1 MTLNLIKAKTAYL
14 ILADGTVFKGK
25 SFGSEGKV
33 IGEVVFSTSMVGYQE
48 AITDPSY
55 CGQIMVQTFPL
66 IGNYGVNGEDYSSE
80 KIAINGYIVREY
92 CEAPS
97 NFRCEGDID
106 SFLKKH
112 GIIGLFDIDTR
123 RLTRILREKG
133 VMNGMITTEE
143 PTEEFLAKA
152 IPEIKEYK
160 ITGAVEKVSGE
171 KKEFK
176 AENGKYKVALIDYGF
191 TKNIVNSLTKR
202 GCDVTVFPSNVTAAE
217 IKEFAPD
224 GIVLSNGPADPKN
237 NEAAINTLKELIPEN
252 IPTFA
257 IRLGHQLLAL
267 ANGFDT
273 EKLKY
278 GHRGAS
284 QPVTDM
290 NFGTTYVT
298 SQNHGYVVVNESV
311 DTAKAEI
318 SHINANDKTCEGI
331 AYKNTPAFSVQFHPE
346 TGEQKSTTSYLY
358 DKFISLMEG
367 NK

>member
-14 ILADGTVFKGK
+14 ILADGTIFKGK
-25 SFGSEGKV
+25 SFGSEGKA

-55 CGQIMVQTFPL
+55 CGQLMVQTFPL
-66 IGNYGVNGEDYSSE
+66 IGNYGVNSEDYSSE
-80 KIAINGYIVREY
+80 KISINGYIVREY

-97 NFRCEGDID
+97 NFRSEGDID

-143 PTEEFLAKA
+143 PTEALLA
-152 IPEIKEYK
+152 EIKEYK
-160 ITGAVEKVSGE
+160 TENAVAKVSGE

-191 TKNIVNSLTKR
+191 TMNIVNSLIKR
-202 GCDVTVFPSNVTAAE
+202 GCNVTTFPYNVTAAE
-217 IKEFAPD
+217 IKEFSPD
-224 GIVLSNGPADPKN
+224 GIVLSNGPADPK
-237 NEAAINTLKELIPEN
+237 ECEVAVSTLKELNGEN
-252 IPTFA
+252 IPTFG
-257 IRLGHQLLAL
+257 IGLGHQLLAL

-290 NFGTTYVT
+290 SFGTTYVT
-298 SQNHGYVVVNESV
+298 SQNHGYAVVNDSI

-318 SHINANDKTCEGI
+318 SHMNANDKTCEGI
-331 AYKNTPAFSVQFHPE
+331 SYKNAPAFSVQFRPE

-358 DKFISLMEG
+358 DKFIGLMEG